1 MIDDAGLVVTAIAGP
16 DAATPLLVL
25 PGLPGGKSGGMRL
38 LRRLAAERT
47 VLCVEPLGSG
57 GAEVPPPGP
66 SYAWSAQVERLLA
79 VLDARGLAQVDL
91 LGWSLG
97 GVWAQHAL
105 LSAPTRFHRAVLAV
119 TAPKLR
125 PRERA
130 LIDHLRSVFA
140 ARWPSEGITRGLL
153 PLLFAPDFLHR
164 PGAMAL
170 LAAHFEQSTFAH
182 AGWLGQLAALAE
194 HTLEGE
200 LAGATAICRVI
211 VAELDW
217 LFPPSE
223 GERLARFTGAPLERL
238 TGAGHAVWVE
248 RDEALARITLAAL
261 ATGR

>member
-1 MIDDAGLVVTAIAGP
+1 MDDAGLVVTAIAGP
-16 DAATPLLVL
+16 EAAPPLVVL

-66 SYAWSAQVERLLA
+66 GYAWPAQVERLLA
-79 VLDARGLAQVDL
+79 VLDARGLAEVDV

-105 LSAPTRFHRAVLAV
+105 LAAPRRFRRAVLAV
-119 TAPKLR
+119 TAAKLR
-125 PRERA
+125 ARERA
-130 LIDHLRSVFA
+130 LIDHLQAVFA
-140 ARWPSEGITRGLL
+140 ARWSGEGITRGLL

-170 LAAHFEQSTFAH
+170 LAAHFEQSTFIH
-182 AGWLGQLAALAE
+182 DGWVGQLAALAG
-194 HTLEGE
+194 HALERE
-200 LAGATAICRVI
+200 LAAATAICRVI

-223 GERLARFTGAPLERL
+223 GERLAGFAGAPLERIA
-238 TGAGHAVWVE
+238 GAGHAVWVE
-248 RDEALARITLAAL
+248 CDEALARITLAAL